1 MTSDPGR
8 ARRPAACAPSF
19 AGFAALNCAK
29 EGAHAAASSKGIL
42 IVAEGKE

>member
-8 ARRPAACAPSF
+8 ARRPAACTPSL
-19 AGFAALNCAK
+19 AGFAALNWAK
-29 EGAHAAASSKGIL
+29 EGVHAAASSKGIL